1 MSTSAYT
8 IHSDRLYSPLTMA
21 LSPLWRRVSAYLLLP
36 TALSGSLLVASCGG
50 DDAGEVVLAEESP
63 RQDAS
68 APLVVPA
75 DRPIIIGI
83 SAPLTGPDKLGGE
96 ADRDAA
102 IAGIDA
108 WKAENGDTIGGHEI
122 EVRAEDDGCT
132 EADITVQAAER
143 LLRTEGLVGMLGPDC
158 SAGAALAIPLYAE
171 AGIVSISGSAT
182 QTSLTEGQS
191 GDGFFFRTA
200 YNNALQGNLIAA
212 FTSVQLQAQD
222 VYLVDDAEAYG
233 QDLAS
238 AIEQG
243 LTDLGISVT
252 RATVERGAVDFSD
265 VAAEI
270 AAANPDFVAFAGF
283 NPEVGLL
290 YRQLR
295 DAGYEGPFGAGD
307 AAASIES
314 FIDPVGEQ
322 AAEGVYFSGCPFPLA
337 ESFREELEALGGEDV
352 EASAFLAHLADA
364 ARVLLD
370 AVAAVANEEDDGSLT
385 IDPAELR
392 DAVAATSIDGGLSG
406 DISFDDAGDRATDE
420 TDLAEQA
427 RDLGWTGCQVQDGQ
441 FEVIFP

>member
-1 MSTSAYT
+1 MLLGNPRQVSPTRV
-8 IHSDRLYSPLTMA
+8 RLLPGVA
-21 LSPLWRRVSAYLLLP
+21 VICLLL
-36 TALSGSLLVASCGG
+36 AACGG
-50 DDAGEVVLAEESP
+50 DDTAEETLSDDP
-63 RQDAS
+63 VRQDAN
-68 APLVVPA
+68 APIVIPP
-75 DRPIIIGI
+75 DEPIVIGI

-108 WKAENGDTIGGHEI
+108 WKAENGDTISGHEI

-132 EADITVQAAER
+132 EADITAQAAER
-143 LLRTEGLVGMLGPDC
+143 LLRTEGLVGVLGPDC

-171 AGIVSISGSAT
+171 AGIVSVSGTAT

-200 YNNALQGNLIAA
+200 FNNALQGNLVAI
-212 FTSVQLQAQD
+212 FTNVQLQAQN
-222 VYLVDDAEAYG
+222 VYLVDDGEAYG
-233 QDLAS
+233 EDLAT

-243 LTDLGISVT
+243 LTESGISVT
-252 RATVERGAVDFSD
+252 RATIERGAVDFSEL
-265 VAAEI
+265 AGEI

-307 AAASIES
+307 AAASVETFIE
-314 FIDPVGEQ
+314 PVGEE
-322 AAEGVYFSGCPFPLA
+322 AAEGVYFSGCPFPLPDP
-337 ESFREELEALGGEDV
+337 FREEVEAIGGEDLQ
-352 EASAFLAHLADA
+352 ASSLLAHMGDA

-392 DAVAATSIDGGLSG
+392 DAVAATNIEDGLSG
-406 DISFDDAGDRATDE
+406 DISFDEAGDRATDE

-427 RDLGWTGCQVQDGQ
+427 RDLGWIGCQVKDGQ
-441 FEVIFP
+441 FEVLFP